1 MLLDCEACRRDSC
14 NLAIRLTTEFI
25 ASGMVNFYSQY
36 IKSERALHTVFSR
49 KAENTVCNQLR
60 KHKLLGNKQRAVY
73 CVMTRFVRR
82 LLRTRRYRH
91 SESELARL
99 RGIYARYKYNSA
111 GEKKQVG
118 ENGGI
123 R

>member
-14 NLAIRLTTEFI
+14 NLAIRSTTEFI
-25 ASGMVNFYSQY
+25 ASGMLNFYSQY
-36 IKSERALHTVFSR
+36 IKSEMALDSFISR
-49 KAENTVCNQLR
+49 KAEKTVCNQLR
-60 KHKLLGNKQRAVY
+60 KHKLLGDKQRAVY

-82 LLRTRRYRH
+82 LLRTRRSRL

-99 RGIYARYKYNSA
+99 RSIYARYKYNPA

-118 ENGGI
+118 ENDGI